1 MNKLAVFVEGYTE
14 MVFVEKLI
22 EEIAGRNKVLIEKRR
37 ISGGSSAPRRMKL
50 LQAAQPDSRHEYY
63 VMIVDCGGDR
73 QVKSRVVEEHENLTK
88 ANYACILGLRDVRPD
103 FTRADLPKLEAGL
116 RLRIRTSL
124 CPVDFILAVMEI
136 EAWFLAESS
145 HFPRIDPALTAQ
157 AIHAALG
164 FDPHLDDMELREK
177 PADDL
182 DQCYAL
188 AGQRYR
194 KGNAP
199 TTVAALDFAAVYLA
213 LRARFNHLDRLVSH
227 LEAFLTS

>member
-22 EEIAGRNKVLIEKRR
+22 EEIAGRNKVQIEKRR
-37 ISGGSSAPRRMKL
+37 ISGGSNIPRRMKL
-50 LQAAQPDSRHEYY
+50 IQAAQPDSGHEYY

-73 QVKSRVVEEHENLTK
+73 QVKSRIVEEHENLTK
-88 ANYACILGLRDVRPD
+88 ANYVGIVGLRDVRPD

-116 RLRIRTSL
+116 RIRTSL
-124 CPVDFILAVMEI
+124 CPVDFVLAVMEI
-136 EAWFLAESS
+136 EAWFLAEAS

-188 AGQRYR
+188 AGQQYR

-199 TTVAALDFAAVYLA
+199 TTVAVLDFAAVYLA
-213 LRARFNHLDRLVSH
+213 LRAKFNSLDRLVSH
-227 LEAFLTS
+227 LETFLTS